1 MNEIE
6 KICKEIQ
13 CPHFIV
19 WNFGYGDCIS
29 CKLQGESYNIE
40 SVADDCPYKVSL
52 INLKNNRMDKL
63 EYIPGDLAFH
73 YIPKTIIKKYVKV
86 YVCSTQNVLSL
97 EDMDGKLYDYIGEL
111 YPIPLTPEIL
121 EKNGWK
127 KEVMSRGV
135 KNSHLVYTKP
145 DIEEYGYFP
154 IYIEKG
160 IGDEFDVYPFTGNNV
175 CTQIAYIKY
184 VHQLQHLLFGL
195 GLNSEMEV

>member
-1 MNEIE
+1 MVI
-6 KICKEIQ
+6 
-13 CPHFIV
+13 
-19 WNFGYGDCIS
+19 NFNP
-29 CKLQGESYNIE
+29 K
-40 SVADDCPYKVSL
+40 
-52 INLKNNRMDKL
+52 
-63 EYIPGDLAFH
+63 YIPGDIVYNH
-73 YIPKTIIKKYVKV
+73 KKEIIRITSSYLKGTKLFY
-86 YVCSTQNVLSL
+86 YRAGDNGWIR
-97 EDMDGKLYDYIGEL
+97 EDAIT
-111 YPIPLTPEIL
+111 PIPLTPEIL

-135 KNSHLVYTKP
+135 KNSHWVYTKP

-195 GLNSEMEV
+195 GINHEMEV

>member
-1 MNEIE
+1 MKVYEYRIVKIE
-6 KICKEIQ
+6 KGLFLIEYKTA
-13 CPHFIV
+13 PFGV
-19 WNFGYGDCIS
+19 WHEVDKNS
-29 CKLQGESYNIE
+29 RLSQRQKLGLERTLFNE
-40 SVADDCPYKVSL
+40 VK
-52 INLKNNRMDKL
+52 RMDKL

-86 YVCSTQNVLSL
+86 YVCSTQNALSL

-135 KNSHLVYTKP
+135 KNSHWVYTKP

-160 IGDEFDVYPFTGNNV
+160 IGDEFDVYPFTGNHV

-184 VHQLQHLLFGL
+184 VHQLQNLLFGL
-195 GLNSEMEV
+195 GINHEMEL